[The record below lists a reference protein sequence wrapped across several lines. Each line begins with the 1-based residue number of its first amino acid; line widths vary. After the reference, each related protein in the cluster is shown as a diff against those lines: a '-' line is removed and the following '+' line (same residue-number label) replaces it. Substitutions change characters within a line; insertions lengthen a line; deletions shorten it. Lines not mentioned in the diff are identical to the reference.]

1 MRSRIR
7 LRLIRQLRE
16 TYAGIM
22 ATMNANGIDL
32 YYEESGHGIPILGI
46 HGTPSSAV
54 MWEDAAVELA
64 KHGRCIIYDRRGFH
78 RSGRPD
84 PFEKSDLADQVDD
97 AAALLDAL
105 AATPAL
111 VIGRSTGGLIA
122 LELARRYPAR
132 VRALVL
138 LEAAVFTADPEAS
151 AWAAELRRTVLRAAA
166 EDPTSAAEIVLR
178 IALGDHVWDSL
189 PAELKQMFASGS
201 PAVLAEI
208 RGTGLDLSAES
219 LVLSEQA
226 LSEIDQ
232 PTLIVSA
239 VDSPGVLWLVNSRL
253 AEGLP
258 HAETLL
264 VAGGHLINPAHPG
277 VLEFVDRMTAVSSS
291 R

>member
-1 MRSRIR
+1 
-7 LRLIRQLRE
+7 
-16 TYAGIM
+16 M
-22 ATMNANGIDL
+22 ATVNANGIDL
-32 YYEESGHGIPILGI
+32 YYEESGKGTPILGI

-54 MWEDAAVELA
+54 MWEDAAAILA

-84 PFEKSDLADQVDD
+84 PFAKSDLTEHVDD

-105 AATPAL
+105 SATSAV

-122 LELARRYPAR
+122 LELARRHPTR
-132 VRALVL
+132 VAALVL
-138 LEAAVFTADPEAS
+138 LEAAVFTVDPEAI
-151 AWAAELRRTVLRAAA
+151 AWAAELRRDVLRAAE
-166 EDPTSAAEIVLR
+166 EDPYSAAQTVLV
-178 IALGDHVWDSL
+178 IALGDQVWDSL
-189 PAELKQMFASGS
+189 PLELKQMLASSS

-219 LVLSEQA
+219 LMLSEQDLA
-226 LSEIDQ
+226 EIAQ
-232 PTLIVSA
+232 PTLIVSSE
-239 VDSPGVLWLVNSRL
+239 DSPDVLRLVNSHL

-277 VLEFVDRMTAVSSS
+277 ILNFINGMTGQPSPP
-291 R
+291 